1 LIVAD
6 HVACPVVTWQGAG
19 KRRGSD
25 TQSCPADNALSPPC
39 QCGGVEQE
47 AVTNTLATLMQEVAS
62 LRRQFTKFADEERTA
77 LAELRYG
84 SHICSNIRVGQDG
97 KRNG

>member
-1 LIVAD
+1 M
-6 HVACPVVTWQGAG
+6 
-19 KRRGSD
+19 
-25 TQSCPADNALSPPC
+25 
-39 QCGGVEQE
+39 
-47 AVTNTLATLMQEVAS
+47 TNTLATLMQEVAS

-97 KRNG
+97 YRDE